1 MVQQTIDSKFSEY
14 GMGNSETDLPTG
26 DKQLPVAI
34 KKTVLRDLQ
43 NNNKITV
50 PNSNGNSSLLKERG
64 PITNTPTLSGTK
76 RALPECP
83 ESPTQ
88 HHSPNYNNSP
98 NGHLVYVR
106 RKSEA
111 ELGKGSTCDSAN
123 INTNCLDT
131 RQLGQQQ
138 EATQPISQ
146 IKEPKVSCFPAIA
159 PFLASSSMISSGKPS
174 VPPTLGKSG
183 TRLASTESNHH
194 PVSSASPADSNHH
207 PRVSASPAEPN
218 LHPRVS
224 ASPTMDN
231 LKALR
236 NLHWE
241 DRYYRLQLLLK
252 KLDQSQQEEYVK
264 STLFQKTFL
273 STVYFLLTSLH
284 SLICVIL
291 LVLRSLSSV
300 ELSRHAVELE
310 KRSIQLSLEEGK
322 YIGFGIFMLYFSTLK
337 LHRT

>member
-43 NNNKITV
+43 NNNIITV
-50 PNSNGNSSLLKERG
+50 PNSNGNSPLLKDRG
-64 PITNTPTLSGTK
+64 PITDTTKLSGTK
-76 RALPECP
+76 RASPECP
-83 ESPTQ
+83 ESPSQ
-88 HHSPNYNNSP
+88 HYSPNNNSP

-111 ELGKGSTCDSAN
+111 ELGKSSTCDSAN
-123 INTNCLDT
+123 INTNSST
-131 RQLGQQQ
+131 IRQLGQQQ
-138 EATQPISQ
+138 ETTQPTSQ

-159 PFLASSSMISSGKPS
+159 PFTVSSSMIPSGKPS
-174 VPPTLGKSG
+174 VPPPPGKSG
-183 TRLASTESNHH
+183 MRLASAESDQL
-194 PVSSASPADSNHH
+194 PVASGTPAEPTHQ
-207 PRVSASPAEPN
+207 PRVSAA
-218 LHPRVS
+218 
-224 ASPTMDN
+224 PTLDN

-264 STLFQKTFL
+264 M
-273 STVYFLLTSLH
+273 
-284 SLICVIL
+284 
-291 LVLRSLSSV
+291 LRSLSSV

-310 KRSIQLSLEEGK
+310 KRSIQLSLEEGI
-322 YIGFGIFMLYFSTLK
+322 YPNFGIFMLYFSTLK
-337 LHRT
+337 A